1 MRRYSVQGY
10 GFFLLLKIWAK
21 IFLKIKLKTRVL
33 NTVRNFLIIPNNPL
47 EMNLKLYQKK
57 QFKKQQKQ
65 LVT

>member
-1 MRRYSVQGY
+1 MTHYSVQGY

>member
-1 MRRYSVQGY
+1 MRPYSVQGY

-21 IFLKIKLKTRVL
+21 ILLKIKLKTRVL